1 MKWMDR
7 IGSDQPT
14 AVLRPEYGHDGESR
28 GGAIAGE
35 RYLAIHSVTLRKK
48 NTGMK

>member
-1 MKWMDR
+1 MDR
-7 IGSDQPT
+7 IGSDQLT

-28 GGAIAGE
+28 GGAITRE
-35 RYLAIHSVTLRKK
+35 RYVAIHSVTLQKK